1 MPRALTLFS
10 NFRQNEIRT
19 LACYCLGMKTG
30 PKTAA
35 GKATSSQNAYKHGV
49 YSKQLRLRPEEE
61 FDFQVFQTGLRAELK
76 PDGALQ
82 SEIFT
87 RLLRVHWTLRRLD
100 RREDDLYLETG
111 LPLVA
116 QAATGGAAAAKEF
129 ENTLRYRRHLTKE
142 ARDLAAQLSQLQ
154 SEAALRTLDDDYEG
168 LNSLSVLVTARQLVE
183 LHNLRC
189 ATKNNGRPKLSF
201 GRPSIDQFDARRK
214 DEARTGTDE
223 EFPPFR

>member
-10 NFRQNEIRT
+10 QFRQNEIRP

-35 GKATSSQNAYKHGV
+35 DKATSSQNAYKHGV

-116 QAATGGAAAAKEF
+116 QGKEF
-129 ENTLRYRRHLTKE
+129 ENTIRYRRHLTKE

-168 LNSLSVLVTARQLVE
+168 LNSLSVLVTARQLIE

-201 GRPSIDQFDARRK
+201 GRPSIDPFDARRK
-214 DEARTGTDE
+214 DGARTGTDE